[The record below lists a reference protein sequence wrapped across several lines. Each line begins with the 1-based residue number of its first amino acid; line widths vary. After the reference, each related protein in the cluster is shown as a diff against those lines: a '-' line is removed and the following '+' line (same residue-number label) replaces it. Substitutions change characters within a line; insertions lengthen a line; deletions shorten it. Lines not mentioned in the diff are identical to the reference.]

1 MSQRASYQHHHNI
14 VFGRNRNKVT
24 KEQVIR
30 KIEEPLRLLD
40 QFNPGEASSEQ
51 QLYFEAHDHM
61 RKAKRRIRIMVSK

>member
-14 VFGRNRNKVT
+14 VFGRNRSKVT
-24 KEQVIR
+24 KQQVIN
-30 KIEEPLRLLD
+30 KIEEALRLLD
-40 QFNPGEASSEQ
+40 QYNPGPESSEQ